1 MLAVF
6 RTDASGQIGTGHVVR
21 CSTLADALRQ
31 SGFECLFVCR
41 TLTAD
46 LAESLRVRGHSLHM
60 LPSAPAEGVPA
71 PEHHHP
77 QPHHAHWLGADWKT
91 DAAQTLA
98 VIADRDPD
106 WLIVDHY
113 AIDERWESTLRAAG
127 CRRLMVID
135 DLADRRHDC
144 DLLLDQNL
152 IAGWARRYD
161 DKVADDC
168 ELLLGPAYALLQP
181 IYAEL
186 RRRVPPREGPVRR
199 ILVYFGGADAENL
212 TGKAVSALV
221 SLGRSDVHVDVV
233 INPAHDHAAAI
244 RTAVDAHSFIVLHEG
259 LPSLAPLMVSAD
271 LAIGASGT
279 NSWER
284 CCLGLPTLVVT
295 LAENQKP
302 IAAELDRL
310 GLIRLLGHK
319 DKIEAADLAREIG
332 AVLGGHPF
340 ARVDGQIDVDGEGV
354 RRVVAALL
362 AREPLMAELATVE
375 DERLLRKWRRA
386 DQSAADK
393 DLRRFREGLRDLD
406 GCCIFSVETADGFPV
421 GQVRFDKA
429 DAGWTIDCA
438 FAPLARRFTM
448 ESAVLTTAIASHRK
462 IAKGALSFLPARFG
476 LRRSGETQI
485 SSASSLK
492 IAICSDAGSWINETA
507 AELVTGWLAE
517 RHSVSWVHAADDLP
531 GGDLCFYLSYG
542 RIVGEATRSRYRHNL
557 IVHASDLPKGRGWSP
572 ASWLI
577 LGGADQIPVT
587 LFEAVDAVDAGPIY
601 LQDSINLDG
610 AELIEDWRPLIAQTT
625 SDLANA
631 FVAGYPSVLDK
642 AREQVGEPTMY
653 PRRRA
658 QDSLLDSEQSI
669 AAQFNQL
676 RIVDNDSYPAFFRHN
691 GKEFILKILPR

>member
-21 CSTLADALRQ
+21 CLTLADALKQ
-31 SGFECLFVCR
+31 SGVDCQFICR
-41 TLTAD
+41 ALPGE
-46 LAESLRVRGHSLHM
+46 LAETLRARGHSLHM
-60 LPSAPAEGVPA
+60 LPLAETAGEVA
-71 PEHHHP
+71 QTHDHA
-77 QPHHAHWLGADWKT
+77 QPRHALWLGADWET

-98 VIADRDPD
+98 AIDGNIPD

-113 AIDERWESTLRAAG
+113 AIDERWERTLRSG

-135 DLADRRHDC
+135 DLADRQHDC

-152 IAGWARRYD
+152 IAGWQHRYD

-168 ELLLGPAYALLQP
+168 ELLLGPSYALLQP
-181 IYAEL
+181 IYADL
-186 RRRVPPREGPVRR
+186 RPRVPPREVPVRR
-199 ILVYFGGADAENL
+199 ILVYFGGADTDNL
-212 TGKAVSALV
+212 TGKAVSALI
-221 SLGRSDVHVDVV
+221 SLGRDVDVDVV
-233 INPAHDHAAAI
+233 INPAHDHAPAI
-244 RTAVDAHSFIVLHEG
+244 RAAVGSHSSMVLHEA

-319 DKIEAADLAREIG
+319 DDIDVPDLAREIG
-332 AVLGGHPF
+332 AVLDGQRPF
-340 ARVDGQIDVDGEGV
+340 VRVDGPADIDGEGAK
-354 RRVVAALL
+354 RVVAALL
-362 AREPLMAELATVE
+362 LRETLKARPAVVE
-375 DERLLRKWRRA
+375 DESLLRRWRRTKTAVA
-386 DQSAADK
+386 DADMRLFRAS
-393 DLRRFREGLRDLD
+393 LRSLD
-406 GCCIFSVETADGFPV
+406 RCHIFIVETADGFPV
-421 GQVRFDKA
+421 AQVRFDAA
-429 DAGWTIDCA
+429 DAGWVVDTV
-438 FAPLARRFTM
+438 FAPLARRFM
-448 ESAVLTTAIASHRK
+448 LDNASLVTAIAALRK
-462 IAKGALSFLPARFG
+462 MAKGVLTFLPATQALLKGRKESQS
-476 LRRSGETQI
+476 SGVR
-485 SSASSLK
+485 SLK
-492 IAICSDAGSWINETA
+492 IAICSDAGSWINDTA
-507 AELVTGWLAE
+507 AELVTGWLGAG
-517 RHSVSWVHAADDLP
+517 HCVSWVHAADDLP

-542 RIVGEATRSRYRHNL
+542 RIVGEPIRSRYRHNL

-577 LGGADQIPVT
+577 LGGAERIPVT

-601 LQDSINLDG
+601 LQDWIDLDG
-610 AELIEDWRPLIAQTT
+610 TELIDDWRAQVAQKTH
-625 SDLANA
+625 DLANA
-631 FVAGYPSVLDK
+631 FVASYPGVLEK
-642 AREQVGEPTMY
+642 VREQVGEPTMY

-676 RIVDNDSYPAFFRHN
+676 RIVDNESYPAFFRHN